1 MDLQTE
7 VLSMNINDFI
17 NFLSEKNITGIIV
30 ASLLSSRINEMV
42 DEFLNTILI
51 PMFNIDTS
59 KKSDSDKSINVFNY
73 SIKYGTLIIAITKF
87 ILVMIIAYYALKLF
101 RKLI

>member
-7 VLSMNINDFI
+7 VLSTNINDFI

-51 PMFNIDTS
+51 PMFNVDTS